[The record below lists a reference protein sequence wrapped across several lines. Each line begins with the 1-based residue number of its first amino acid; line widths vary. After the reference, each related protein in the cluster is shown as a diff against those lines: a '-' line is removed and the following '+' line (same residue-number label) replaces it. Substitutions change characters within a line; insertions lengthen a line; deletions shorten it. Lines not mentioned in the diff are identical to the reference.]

1 MCSVA
6 INLPREY
13 IGNERKGSSQVDCPD
28 KSHHAPDDAC
38 EQRSDWVPS
47 GENRPASRLRK
58 SN

>member
-6 INLPREY
+6 INLAARY
-13 IGNERKGSSQVDCPD
+13 TGNERKESSQVDRPD
-28 KSHHAPDDAC
+28 KSHRAPDDAC

-47 GENRPASRLRK
+47 GGKRPASQLRK